1 MVIFHSCV
9 KLPEGNHIL
18 TFPSRSLGVLGQG
31 LGGSLA
37 LILLAQ
43 RHGTGRAVHFA
54 GRAEDLRPG
63 KTMGFSMMESG
74 GKMVKH
80 IP

>member
-1 MVIFHSCV
+1 MVIFHSYA
-9 KLPEGNHIL
+9 KLPAGNHIL

-37 LILLAQ
+37 LILVAQ

-63 KTMGFSMMESG
+63 KTMGFSRLKHD
-74 GKMVKH
+74 GK
-80 IP
+80 